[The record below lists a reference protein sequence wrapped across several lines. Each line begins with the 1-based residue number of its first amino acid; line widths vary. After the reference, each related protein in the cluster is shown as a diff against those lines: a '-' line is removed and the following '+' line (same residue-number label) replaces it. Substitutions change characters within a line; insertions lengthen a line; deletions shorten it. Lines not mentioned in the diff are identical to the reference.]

1 MKNASDDEIIK
12 LKFVKV
18 DLSKNEENNL
28 SEDIRNIDFNDKND
42 ENGKIVLISASLDGR
57 IKIWDLNLN

>member
-1 MKNASDDEIIK
+1 MINQYE
-12 LKFVKV
+12 LKIE
-18 DLSKNEENNL
+18 DNNL

>member
-18 DLSKNEENNL
+18 DLSKNEDNNL